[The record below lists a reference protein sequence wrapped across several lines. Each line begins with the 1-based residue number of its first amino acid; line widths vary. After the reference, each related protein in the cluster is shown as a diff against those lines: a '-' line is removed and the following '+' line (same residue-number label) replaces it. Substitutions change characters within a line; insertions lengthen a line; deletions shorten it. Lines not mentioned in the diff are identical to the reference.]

1 MACFLCFLNLRRKIM
16 QDRFFEFSIDADR
29 GPLLATAIHDG
40 HQVREE
46 LDQLF
51 NLSANERLREEDPHT
66 GTIARAF
73 PNYLIGS
80 RSRFEV
86 DLNRSKE
93 KAVYQ
98 QPEDAWG
105 LQVWKEPLSP
115 EMVSRSLDY
124 YKNFYEAAG
133 EQVQQIIDKHGYAII
148 YDIHSY
154 NHRREGA
161 DKAAASPEGNPDI
174 DILTSGIHMDTWRP
188 VLDKLKQ
195 VLSDHP
201 FPGGKLDVREEV
213 RFTGD
218 KSHFMQWILN
228 RFQDK
233 VLVPSIEFK
242 KIYMDEWTNELYHDK
257 LDHLIKALKQT
268 VPAVIHEAEVNQ
280 KIPASL

>member
-1 MACFLCFLNLRRKIM
+1 M
-16 QDRFFEFSIDADR
+16 QDSFFGFSIDANR

-40 HQVREE
+40 HQVRKE

-51 NLSANERLREEDPHT
+51 NLSANERLREEDLHT

-73 PNYLIGS
+73 PNYLIGN

-105 LQVWKEPLSP
+105 LKVWKEPLTS
-115 EMVSRSLDY
+115 EQVSQSLDY

-133 EQVQQIIDKHGYAII
+133 EQIQQIVDKHGYAVV

-161 DKAAASPEGNPDI
+161 DKAAAPKGNPDI
-174 DILTSGIHMDTWRP
+174 DILTSGNHMENWRP
-188 VLDKLKQ
+188 VLDKLMQ
-195 VLSDHP
+195 VLRDYP

-257 LDHLIKALKQT
+257 LDHLIKALKET

>member
-1 MACFLCFLNLRRKIM
+1 M

-29 GPLLATAIHDG
+29 GPLLATAIHEG
-40 HQVREE
+40 NQVREE
-46 LDQLF
+46 LYELF
-51 NLSANERLREEDPHT
+51 NLTANERLREEDPHT
-66 GTIARAF
+66 GAIARAF
-73 PNYLIGS
+73 PNYLIGN

-86 DLNRSKE
+86 DLNRNE
-93 KAVYQ
+93 EMAVYQ
-98 QPEDAWG
+98 KPEDAWG

-115 EMVSRSLDY
+115 EMVRRSKEFY
-124 YKNFYEAAG
+124 HQFYKEVEG
-133 EQVQQIIDKHGYAII
+133 HIQQIIDKHGYAII

-161 DKAAASPEGNPDI
+161 DKAADPKGNPDI
-174 DILTSGIHMDTWRP
+174 DILTSGIHMGIWRP

-195 VLSDHP
+195 VLGDYT

-228 RFQDK
+228 RFKDK

-257 LDHLIKALKQT
+257 LDHLIKALKET
-268 VPAVIHEAEVNQ
+268 IPAVIHEAEVNQ